1 MRVPL
6 GPQFQRQR
14 IEFAFQFACEDC
26 VYFDASVPRCAHEYP
41 TAPHR
46 TEAFA
51 GEQPAEAMFCKEFEI
66 V

>member
-1 MRVPL
+1 M
-6 GPQFQRQR
+6 
-14 IEFAFQFACEDC
+14 
-26 VYFDASVPRCAHEYP
+26 YFDASVPRCAHEYP